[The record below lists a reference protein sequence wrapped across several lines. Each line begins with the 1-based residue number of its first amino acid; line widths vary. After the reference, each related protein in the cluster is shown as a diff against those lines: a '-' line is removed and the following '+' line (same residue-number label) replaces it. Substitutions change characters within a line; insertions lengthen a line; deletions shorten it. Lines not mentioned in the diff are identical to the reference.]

1 MYVLSREGE
10 YYFIEYS
17 SCRFRTTR
25 AFPGRTGGV
34 SLEESEEEEGG
45 EGLKGTSPAKMLL
58 GRCLTPLWK
67 DGCPAATT
75 EGPEARGLFGDTER
89 GHLQEPGWGRPSLKG
104 HPWLPP
110 PLPRQLIQGGRRW
123 DTPRGGHKDIATPG
137 CRATTTWHWL
147 TVTAGWGFLLS
158 SLPGGGKDHLQI
170 SRSPNPA
177 HPISRERVEGGRRQ
191 DQQEECRSC
200 H

>member
-17 SCRFRTTR
+17 SCRFRTTQ

-123 DTPRGGHKDIATPG
+123 DTPRGGHKGHCHSWVLRHHDLALAHG
-137 CRATTTWHWL
+137 HSR
-147 TVTAGWGFLLS
+147 VG
-158 SLPGGGKDHLQI
+158 LPPLIPPRRRKGPAPDLQI
-170 SRSPNPA
+170 SKSCSP
-177 HPISRERVEGGRRQ
+177 HLQGEGGRW
-191 DQQEECRSC
+191 
-200 H
+200 